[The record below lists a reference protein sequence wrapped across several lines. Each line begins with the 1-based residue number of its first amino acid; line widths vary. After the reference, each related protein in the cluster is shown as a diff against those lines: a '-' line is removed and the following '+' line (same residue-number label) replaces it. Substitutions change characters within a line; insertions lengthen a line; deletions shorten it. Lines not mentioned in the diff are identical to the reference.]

1 MAREK
6 KTDLLEEAQ
15 ERGLNVEEDDHYDD
29 ILAAVKAARAVE
41 EEPEEEPEEVEEEP
55 EAEDTPEPPQ
65 RGWSR
70 LGVWQG
76 PGRPA

>member
-6 KTDLLEEAQ
+6 KIDLLDEAQ
-15 ERGLNVEEDDHYDD
+15 QRGLNVEEDDHYDD
-29 ILAAVKAARAVE
+29 ILAAVKAAREVD
-41 EEPEEEPEEVEEEP
+41 EEPEEVED
-55 EAEDTPEPPQ
+55 APEPPQ

-70 LGVWQG
+70 LGVWHG

>member
-6 KTDLLEEAQ
+6 KTDLFEEAQ

-41 EEPEEEPEEVEEEP
+41 EEPEEEEP
-55 EAEDTPEPPQ
+55 EPPTETPEPPQ

-70 LGVWQG
+70 LGVWHG

>member
-6 KTDLLEEAQ
+6 KTDLLDEAQ

-29 ILAAVKAARAVE
+29 VLAAVKAARAVE
-41 EEPEEEPEEVEEEP
+41 EEPEEPEEVEVEPEEVE
-55 EAEDTPEPPQ
+55 DDPEPPQ

-70 LGVWQG
+70 LGVWHG